1 MSVLSPPE
9 EIWSHLDKRI
19 CRDAKQRGECK
30 LSSAAPKTFLH
41 KWSGDPNFLHGL
53 NSILGHN
60 QPSALTACATRSL
73 AQSLIKAFDD
83 NHDGGFSLEEK
94 AVLLT
99 TTAVSPATAMLR
111 LGRVLGMSS
120 IPRYIGACGRLSV
133 FQVNKIK
140 FHIC

>member
-1 MSVLSPPE
+1 M
-9 EIWSHLDKRI
+9 DKRI

-53 NSILGHN
+53 NSIVGIQ
-60 QPSALTACATRSL
+60 QPSALTACATRTL

-94 AVLLT
+94 SVLLT
-99 TTAVSPATAMLR
+99 TTVVSPATSMLR
-111 LGRVLGMSS
+111 LGRVLGMSV

-133 FQVNKIK
+133 FQVIK
-140 FHIC
+140 MQSQIGHFT

>member
-1 MSVLSPPE
+1 MLSPPE
-9 EIWSHLDKRI
+9 EIWSKLDKRI

-30 LSSAAPKTFLH
+30 LSAAAPKTFLH
-41 KWSGDPNFLHGL
+41 KWSGDPNFLRGL
-53 NSILGHN
+53 NSIIGNH

-73 AQSLIKAFDD
+73 AQSLIRAFDD

-94 AVLLT
+94 AMLLT

-111 LGRVLGMSS
+111 LGRVLGMSV

-133 FQVNKIK
+133 FQVIVEMS
-140 FHIC
+140 HIC